1 VLKLC
6 KTSVTSSPFGY
17 ISSRLRLL
25 RRRAVVTTTALILML
40 VCALILSA
48 CGGEENNKVY
58 TVGVFVGSQSQISRF
73 DGLKEGLKNLGYQE
87 GKNLRYELLQLPEGL
102 SQEQLQTRLKDFIGK
117 NYDAY
122 WISNGSGAEML
133 KQAGLNKP
141 AVVSSFAD
149 PIERGLVKS
158 LDAPG
163 TNLTGIDSANTELTL
178 KRLGWLNRLNSA
190 LRIKSVYLL
199 YDDKSSSQV
208 AYLDRIRQLAAQ
220 YNFGLV
226 EKTISSPADFKQV
239 VSQFKAT
246 EAQAILSVGI
256 SSIGS
261 NLDRPTLV
269 NVLEREKLIL
279 IGGDRSHLEMGAVL
293 VYGASYFDLGRQSA
307 GLVTRLLR
315 GNNPADIAVQSPNRV
330 ELVLNQKVADRLG
343 LKFPEVLLTS
353 ADEILK

>member
-1 VLKLC
+1 MPKSC
-6 KTSVTSSPFGY
+6 KAFVNF
-17 ISSRLRLL
+17 RF
-25 RRRAVVTTTALILML
+25 VVTTALL
-40 VCALILSA
+40 VCALLLSLVLSA
-48 CGGEENNKVY
+48 CGEENNKVY
-58 TVGVFVGSQSQISRF
+58 TLGVFVGNKSQISRF

-87 GKNLRYELLQLPEGL
+87 GKNLRYEILSSEDL
-102 SQEQLQTRLKDFIGK
+102 SQEQFQSRVKEFISK

-122 WISNGSGAEML
+122 WISSGSGAEML

-178 KRLGWLNRLNSA
+178 KRLGWLNRLNFA

-256 SSIGS
+256 SSIGV
-261 NLDRPTLV
+261 NVDQPTLT
-269 NVLEREKLIL
+269 NVIEREKLIL
-279 IGGDRSHLEMGAVL
+279 IGGDRSQLEMGAVL

-343 LKFPEVLLTS
+343 LKFPDVLLTS